1 LIKFGVILPVRYGWP
16 YVQASVESLFAPAA
30 SEQIAASLA
39 NCAPAA
45 AGFLRS
51 PPKVAAIAA
60 LNATPCGGQSLSCG
74 GHIIVSGCKPNER
87 RVARGHAV

>member
-1 LIKFGVILPVRYGWP
+1 MIKFGVILPVRYGWP

-60 LNATPCGGQSLSCG
+60 LNATPL
-74 GHIIVSGCKPNER
+74 R
-87 RVARGHAV
+87 RTVPQLRRAYHRFWMQAQ